1 MADIPLLFEVQG
13 GSSFAE
19 GSSGKLIRDQL
30 TDIANKINEKPFGVK
45 FEADTSS
52 LKAIKDAF
60 ADLHESI
67 GKNGVI
73 KFDTP
78 NLSDIS
84 KTLSGISENFKH
96 VLTGIGNQNLQLKKI
111 FEAIPAGSDD
121 SVRSLQK
128 VAGMIAELTDTITN
142 LGVAVDEINQKSGQ
156 AGAVNLNLVNDGAIK
171 KSEEQL
177 NVYRE
182 YLQVLLREFEQ
193 AQAVYNK
200 IMASN
205 TGSGARAAFDASAV
219 IESDKQLRATLTNF
233 NYTAMSDSV
242 SSMDLDQVKA
252 YVNVYSSMLTT
263 LSSIQS
269 RSKRVFGDINTA
281 GIEDARKKAEEATTS
296 IQSIDD
302 TPAGGQSGL
311 FEHLEKVKEAI
322 ETLREPCNA
331 VKTEIDKIF
340 TFDNVDLSGENVLV
354 QKVREMCEQLGAEFD
369 GLREKIATTFN
380 FSDINIIPP
389 DVTETFEKIKSAAA
403 AIPAGGVTGVT
414 KSDLESLVRSGL
426 GADGRDRTQNVLE
439 MFGVVSEEAK
449 RVSTDLETMAGH
461 ITSVTTET
469 HKAEDGVVKGF
480 TVIANAADDLG
491 NAFQHRLTYGLKEVK
506 NEAGETV
513 KELSLVDTFSKQT
526 AKYGTVQKSRS
537 STSSTAMNENQ
548 IKTSLNELAAKRAEI
563 EALIRNAENVGL
575 GDAEQVQNLRNLL
588 PELDALRE
596 KLEGNSA
603 SVQEFSEAMKYTQSV
618 VKESGRPITSAANAT
633 EDLAEKIERAANSVR
648 GPWGEASAENAA
660 HLERIKTSLSEAK
673 EQYNQG
679 TIDAVQYGT
688 AVGKLGK
695 EYDALDDAVRREYDT
710 QKLQNTEAKKADRE
724 TVSRVEM
731 QRRINKE
738 IDNAI
743 KLLRDYKA
751 ASKSK
756 NESSRTAYADIQQQI
771 KYLEDL
777 NHQLEI
783 GSITPQ
789 EAAESFAKY
798 TNALAENRKE
808 VRQNGDD
815 HMTAF
820 GKIGRAIKT
829 HLTTLTATASIG
841 TVMRYIRQM
850 VEEVREIDKAMTE
863 LKKVTDET
871 DARYTQ
877 FLENAGTR
885 AKALSATI
893 SDTIT
898 ATADFA
904 RLGFDI
910 DLAEQAADAA
920 IVYKSV
926 GDDIETIDDAA
937 QSIISTMKAFGI
949 EATDSMTIVD
959 KFNEVGNRFA
969 ISSGGI
975 GEALKR
981 SASAMQAANNTLDE
995 TIGLATA
1002 ANTII
1007 QNPASVGTTLKTV
1020 SMYIRAAKTE
1030 LEQAG
1035 EETDGIA
1042 ESTAELRD
1050 LIMQITRGAGKA
1062 VDIMADENTFKSTYQ
1077 ILKEISEVWDNI
1089 EDKEQAALQAKLG
1102 GKRNANAIAAIL
1114 ENFEIAEQAMETAAN
1129 SAGSAMTE
1137 LSKYQ
1142 ESIEGH
1148 IVRLKT
1154 AFQDLAKTLI
1164 DSDLV
1169 KKVVDFGTLLLDILT
1184 SVVKLIDKVGGLNT
1198 VLAVTGGLM
1207 AWSGRGKMLDT
1218 LLAMHEGFKKVTSSG
1233 TGFIGVFK
1241 SLTSSLSTGSVV
1253 FGAVTAAVTAA
1264 GIAYGIYKQKV
1275 QEARDAV
1282 ADAASTAN
1290 EHSGDLIELYREYEK
1305 LNKQVETDESAKD
1318 SLAKATDTLR
1328 EALGLEEVQ
1337 VNNLAQR
1344 YGNLTDAIKQ
1354 ATAES
1359 LKNDLRDL
1367 QLEYNERE
1375 KELLRNDNSAGISM
1389 NTSRIDVFGVLS
1401 NSEKAAIDALRSKGL
1416 ITNTRYGALNPLEE
1430 GLEVSYD
1437 SKTIEGLKDGYEKL
1451 KAILDTLDSLGIRRG
1466 ALYNAIKSEYTDLG
1480 KRIEGFDEIS
1490 NQIND
1495 TLLNLAYVE
1504 STIGKGAVE
1513 TSEDFDALRDS
1524 MIRTVGA
1531 TGKFVDDMGSI
1542 EDAVDTF
1549 LKGDAAYA
1557 QFYENVSISASGAVD
1572 TIAERID
1579 ALTAKR
1585 DELADHTQALKDY
1598 IEAYEDFIALE
1609 NEATGAGYTDIG
1621 ETVFGNIDTNNRQ
1634 LLEWTEDSLAQYR
1647 DVLASWGY
1655 TADEMQDML
1664 GSISTVLGTSGNW
1677 DGLEIAF
1684 SPILQTENGPVLLS
1698 SETVDK
1704 YIFGLIDELSSNGG
1718 VWTDEDLIRL
1728 DTRGLEIDGVTVKN
1742 ILAGVGEDARRVGE
1756 VMHYAGQDGALT
1768 DAFIQMRN
1776 AANKAGVPL
1785 ANFRDRIDDITS
1797 EVADGEAEIDRYNK
1811 RLEEL
1816 AERANRV
1823 VAPDLGEQITAYKTK
1838 ISVLSNAL
1846 TEYSESGKITVT
1858 TLRAL
1863 NEAFGEDSKL
1873 ISVVNGKLELNKD
1886 AINSLIDKMREE
1898 YAVQL
1903 ALGGA
1908 TEDQVTQLDAM
1919 AASLRSVAQAAED
1932 PTSEL
1937 EELTGLLKKMN
1948 EGVELSTFDTL
1959 KLIQK
1964 YPELRNKIIDT
1975 AKGYQIEESAI
1986 RDLISAKADLLT
1998 MTQREIG
2005 VESARTAL
2013 EASSNS
2019 GTNQAKAI
2027 QQIFADYATKNGSN
2041 ITSMKQFLNA
2051 YQEKFGHAF
2060 ADSTDVAGGGG
2071 LGSFAGDYKAYTN
2084 YVKKLIE
2091 YYKSGKQDESVLQKI
2106 VDDIVS
2112 ETGPKEGYTPEKETK
2127 TSSSTTTTKEETE
2140 FEKAYK
2146 KHQHDLAMDKET
2158 TEAYLSWL
2166 NWAYQDAYNKNEITL
2181 DDWYKYEEEV
2191 YEGRK
2196 QLFQTSID
2204 EMQHQI
2210 DLLEHQNGDTYEE
2223 QAAIYMRMQKAVH
2236 AQADALRA
2244 RGIKENDE
2252 MIRELQDQWW
2262 SYEEAI
2268 RQLRQ
2273 ESFDDWLNDQKFT
2286 IDLQKKNN
2294 ESTDAILQS
2303 WKTVLGSLNDELEYY
2318 LSVGYDKTSD
2328 VVQSLMG
2335 EIDDAKDEMLAV
2347 LDEVVSKAN
2356 EAVDGFQNVYTTL
2369 TNAAKEYASTGYLS
2383 VDNLQSI
2390 LELGPKYLDMLYD
2403 ESGQL
2408 VINEQRL
2415 QEVIAA
2421 RTNELAA
2428 ETALSYAKQI
2438 LLATE
2443 AGETDKLRE
2452 LADIQASASNAT
2464 WDMAYATLGYAKALG
2479 AAKGI
2484 EESFYDNAISYVTK
2498 MQSVT
2503 QTATAS
2509 ISAYYETLNAGYVSQ
2524 AEGLETI
2531 LKLTEDMIKQE
2542 NDDKIQALED
2552 EKDIYKDI
2560 IDEKKE
2566 LLRIA
2571 KEQADRDRDQ
2581 ADKLKEIAD
2590 LQSRIDQLA
2599 LDDSRE
2605 AAAQRSQLEAE
2616 LLEKQKA
2623 LADEQGDY
2631 AYDAQVDALDKQYE
2645 AFEDTQDKEEKRLK
2659 EELNSAEKLYQA
2671 AIERIENGWDTL
2683 YRDLLDWNYNYGSTL
2698 QKDLIAAWD
2707 AAYAAAERYGSFV
2720 DAMEGVKEHTRLGE
2734 ASYTPQSANVQSAV
2748 SRGSATITNYT
2759 NRMRANSLAWFTA
2772 ENPSVY
2778 AQENQRLAKEYQ
2790 QQTGTSLTYN
2800 NGSWYQSG
2808 STTPLYQLSRDEVG
2822 HAVVEAM
2829 KANSAAWNNSDYNT
2843 QMKLAQTNE
2852 DLAKRLSSF
2861 LGVQITKTPGGVW
2874 MLGATP
2880 LYDVRKFHSGGIAGG
2895 NGTIKQNEIMAIL
2908 KKGESVLDSKR
2919 EEALYKTIDFVQILS
2934 DKIGRV
2940 IDKGGISS
2948 LLTGNSLSLM
2958 APMGRAVA
2966 GGIGTMN
2973 FAPTV
2978 NVTISGGN
2986 LSDENARKYGS
2997 IAADTVLDQLKTAF
3011 TKRGISATGNGILK

>member
-1 MADIPLLFEVQG
+1 MADIHLLFDVEG
-13 GSSFAE
+13 GDKL
-19 GSSGKLIRDQL
+19 SGASGHEIEKQL
-30 TDIANKINEKPFGVK
+30 TAIVNEINKTPFKIK
-45 FEADTSS
+45 FEADETS

-142 LGVAVDEINQKSGQ
+142 LGAAVDEINQKSGQ

-200 IMASN
+200 IRASN

-403 AIPAGGVTGVT
+403 AIPVGGVTGVT

-439 MFGVVSEEAK
+439 MFGVMSEEAK
-449 RVSTDLETMAGH
+449 RVSTDLEKMAGH

-491 NAFQHRLTYGLKEVK
+491 NTFLHRLTYGLKEVK

-513 KELSLVDTFSKQT
+513 KELSLVDAFSRQT

-949 EATDSMTIVD
+949 EATDSMSIVD

-981 SASAMQAANNTLDE
+981 SASAMQVANNTLDE

-1002 ANTII
+1002 ANTIL
-1007 QNPASVGTTLKTV
+1007 QNPQSVGTTLKTM

-1030 LEQAG
+1030 LEDAG

-1042 ESTAELRD
+1042 ESTAQLRD

-1077 ILKEISEVWDNI
+1077 ILKEISEVWDDI
-1089 EDKEQAALQAKLG
+1089 KDKEQAALLAKLG
-1102 GKRNANAIAAIL
+1102 GKRNANAISAIL
-1114 ENFEIAEQAMETAAN
+1114 KNFDIAEQAMETAAN

-1184 SVVKLIDKVGGLNT
+1184 SVVKLIDKIGGLNT

-1241 SLTSSLSTGSVV
+1241 SLTSGLSTGSVV

-1305 LNKQVETDESAKD
+1305 LNKQVETDESVKD
-1318 SLAKATDTLR
+1318 DLLTVTDRLIESL
-1328 EALGLEEVQ
+1328 GIEETQ
-1337 VNNLAQR
+1337 VNNLAQKYR
-1344 YGNLTDAIKQ
+1344 NLSDAIKQ

-1359 LKNDLRDL
+1359 LRDDRRDL

-1375 KELLRNDNSAGISM
+1375 KELLGAAEDAYLVDVLGI
-1389 NTSRIDVFGVLS
+1389 LS
-1401 NSEKAAIDALRSKGL
+1401 NSDKAAIKAFESSGL
-1416 ITNTRYGALNPLEE
+1416 ITGTTGKMNPFEEGFLFDFDPRTTDGAL
-1430 GLEVSYD
+1430 
-1437 SKTIEGLKDGYEKL
+1437 KAYETYKSM
-1451 KAILDTLDSLGIRRG
+1451 IDILDSLDIKEG
-1466 ALYNAIKSEYTDLG
+1466 ALYNAVTKQYTNLKS
-1480 KRIEGFDEIS
+1480 K
-1490 NQIND
+1490 
-1495 TLLNLAYVE
+1495 VE
-1504 STIGKGAVE
+1504 SYNEITQQLNDNLVNTAYIESVIGKANVE
-1513 TSEDFDALRDS
+1513 TKDDFDKLRDS
-1524 MIRTVGA
+1524 IVDTINA
-1531 TGKFVDDMGSI
+1531 TGNYAGNIESVENAVDD
-1542 EDAVDTF
+1542 F
-1549 LKGDAAYA
+1549 LKEDSLYA
-1557 QFYENVSISASGAVD
+1557 KFYENVSNSASGAVN
-1572 TIAERID
+1572 TIADRID
-1579 ALTAKR
+1579 ALTARR

-1609 NEATGAGYTDIG
+1609 NEANGAGYTDIG

-1647 DVLASWGY
+1647 DALASWGY

-1728 DTRGLEIDGVTVKN
+1728 DTQGLEIDGVTVKN

-1756 VMHYAGQDGALT
+1756 VMHYAGSDGALT
-1768 DAFIQMRN
+1768 ESFIAMKN

-1785 ANFRDRIDDITS
+1785 TNFRDHISDIADEAANGEVELERINKRID
-1797 EVADGEAEIDRYNK
+1797 
-1811 RLEEL
+1811 EL
-1816 AERANRV
+1816 NERASRV
-1823 VAPDLGEQITAYKTK
+1823 VAPNLGEQIAAYKNK

-1863 NEAFGEDSKL
+1863 NEAFGADSKL

-1903 ALGGA
+1903 ALSGA

-1919 AASLRSVAQAAED
+1919 AASLRSVAEAATD
-1932 PTSEL
+1932 PMSEL

-1948 EGVELSTFDTL
+1948 EGYELSTIDTL

-1964 YPELRNKIIDT
+1964 YPELRNKIIDA
-1975 AKGYQIEESAI
+1975 AKGYQVEEAAI
-1986 RDLISAKADLLT
+1986 RDLIRAKADLLT
-1998 MTQREIG
+1998 LTQREIG

-2019 GTNQAKAI
+2019 GVNQVNAI
-2027 QQIFADYATKNGSN
+2027 QQIFAEYAAKNGQN

-2060 ADSTDVAGGGG
+2060 ADTTDVEGGGG

-2091 YYKSGKQDESVLQKI
+2091 YYKAGKEDAASLEKLYQDI
-2106 VDDIVS
+2106 IS
-2112 ETGPKEGYTPEKETK
+2112 EVGPKEGYTPEKETK

-2146 KHQHDLAMDKET
+2146 AHQHYLAMDMET
-2158 TEAYLSWL
+2158 TQQYLAWLEGAYKASY
-2166 NWAYQDAYNKNEITL
+2166 AKNEMEL
-2181 DDWYKYEEEV
+2181 DDYYKYEEEV

-2196 QLFQTSID
+2196 QLFQTSLD

-2356 EAVDGFQNVYTTL
+2356 ELVDGFQNTYSTL
-2369 TNAAKEYASTGYLS
+2369 VGAAKEYAENGFLS
-2383 VDNLQSI
+2383 ADSLQSI
-2390 LELGPKYLDMLYD
+2390 LSLGPKYLEFLQD
-2403 ESGQL
+2403 ENGQL
-2408 VINEQRL
+2408 VLNEESL
-2415 QEVIAA
+2415 QKVIAA
-2421 RTNELAA
+2421 RMEDMAA

-2443 AGETDKLRE
+2443 QNDEQMLRD
-2452 LADIQASASNAT
+2452 LAEAQESSSTAT
-2464 WDMAYATLGYAKALG
+2464 WDLAYATIGYAKALG

-2484 EESFYDNAISYVTK
+2484 SADYYDDAIEHLTK
-2498 MQSVT
+2498 MQSLT
-2503 QTATAS
+2503 KTAVNS
-2509 ISAYYETLNAGYVSQ
+2509 IADSYRPLRDGYVSQ

-2542 NDDKIQALED
+2542 NSDRIDALEK
-2552 EKDIYKDI
+2552 EKDLYKDI

-2566 LLRIA
+2566 ILRLT
-2571 KEQADRDRDQ
+2571 KEQEEHDRDQ

-2605 AAAQRSQLEAE
+2605 AKAQRTKLEAE
-2616 LLEKQKA
+2616 LYEKQKA
-2623 LADEQGDY
+2623 LADDQADY
-2631 AYDAQVDALDKQYE
+2631 AYEVQEEALDKQYE
-2645 AFEDTQDKEEKRLK
+2645 EYEKEKDDEIDALK
-2659 EELNSAEKLYQA
+2659 NTLNSAQQLYDA
-2671 AIERIENGWDTL
+2671 AIDRISNGWDTL
-2683 YRDLLDWNYNYGSTL
+2683 YDDLLNWNYNYGSTL
-2698 QKDLIAAWD
+2698 QKDLTAAWK
-2707 AAYAAAERYGSFV
+2707 AAQDAAERYGSFV
-2720 DAMEGVKEHTRLGE
+2720 KAMEGVKDITNLGE
-2734 ASYTPQSANVQSAV
+2734 NSVTPNSESVRSAV
-2748 SRGSATITNYT
+2748 SRGAAPIANYT
-2759 NRMRANSLAWFTA
+2759 NQMRANSLAWFTA
-2772 ENPSVY
+2772 KDPTVY
-2778 AQENQRLAKEYQ
+2778 EAANRNLAAQYKQE
-2790 QQTGTSLTYN
+2790 TGTSLTYN

-2808 STTPLYQLSRDEVG
+2808 STTPLYTLSRDEVG
-2822 HAVVEAM
+2822 QAVVAAM
-2829 KANSAAWNNSDYNT
+2829 KANSAAWKNADSAT
-2843 QMKLAQTNE
+2843 QTQLANTNE
-2852 DLAKRLSSF
+2852 DLAKRLAYF

-2874 MLGATP
+2874 MLGNTP
-2880 LYDVRKFHSGGIAGG
+2880 LYDVKKFHSGGIVG
-2895 NGTIKQNEIMAIL
+2895 NGTIKQNEVMAIL
-2908 KKGESVLDSKR
+2908 KKGESIIDDKR
-2919 EEALYKTIDFVQILS
+2919 EDALYKAIDFVQILS

-2940 IDKGGISS
+2940 IDKGGLSS
-2948 LLTGNSLSLM
+2948 LLTGNSLSLTSR
-2958 APMGRAVA
+2958 ATPAVA
-2966 GGIGTMN
+2966 GGIGSMN

-2978 NVTISGGN
+2978 NIVISGGEGLN
-2986 LSDENARKYGS
+2986 ESTARKYGN
-2997 IAADTVLDQLKTAF
+2997 IAADSVLTQLKSAF
-3011 TKRGISATGNGILK
+3011 SQRGISTIGNGILK